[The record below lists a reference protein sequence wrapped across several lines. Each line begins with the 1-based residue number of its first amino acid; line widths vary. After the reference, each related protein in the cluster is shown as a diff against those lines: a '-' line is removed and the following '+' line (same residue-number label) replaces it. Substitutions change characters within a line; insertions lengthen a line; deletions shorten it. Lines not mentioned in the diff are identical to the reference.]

1 MSHAEGGAV
10 LLPKGEARLSEC
22 EGAALALLSDAAG
35 RPHDECSAQ
44 VWYRRREATLTYDRK
59 KGRIFLQQADAKG
72 RVAKTAN
79 FSMWNVMNI
88 ETPEE
93 WALRQSRRTMSG
105 PANTAVTSGKPHA
118 RRSFRGLLTTSPQ
131 FIETIHSHSRSF
143 SVASSHHFGNE
154 SHSAIEA
161 SVAGLARS
169 ISSGVR
175 SSDVSGRTYHLYYV
189 KESASSPRVSTVKF
203 AFLPDDKNREDL
215 RVVVQAILHGL
226 YPRGAK
232 QLFLFVSPKSGTG
245 NGVNIT
251 EEQVLPALYFT
262 RHEVCAFITTRVFHC
277 EDYIANIT
285 NEFNRERVI
294 VCVGGDGMIHEAV
307 NGLFRRKRAL
317 LEREEAAKAT
327 KTSNSCGWGEQ
338 HHKKDKDTKEA
349 DATGNSS
356 LSLWEKNKKH
366 ERGEGVQ
373 MEGSN
378 LPEPNGR
385 QVVNEIPPNSGFS
398 TGNKF
403 SMLLIA
409 TIPSGSGCG
418 MAKTLGVHSIK
429 ESILALVHLQTCT
442 KDLMSMQYLVKQG
455 HERHPNFFPHTFVK
469 TADKRETSDHLQ
481 EEKKETTT
489 AERIAFMSMTF
500 GLLND
505 IDRGSE
511 KLRWMGNHR
520 FTVYGAYTFLRGV
533 RSYRVRM
540 RYLPW
545 LGRKGERMEKLEDS
559 GSIPGEV
566 GIPHCTRT
574 DACSHCQ
581 AHRDPTTTP
590 GSSQELGQF
599 TFTSQDTM
607 DSDSSSML
615 QREVVDF
622 DDNSLPWVTL
632 DGSHYAI
639 FLSNIRDAAKD
650 IVMTPLAHMSD
661 GAIDIVFA
669 REKDSKCG
677 RLHFLKFFTDMESGK
692 HVYLPFVS
700 YVKARAVELE
710 AVEGFIMSD
719 GESMPF
725 TKVRV
730 IPMRRAAEFVRGQ

>member
-10 LLPKGEARLSEC
+10 LLSMGGDARPRQC
-22 EGAALALLSDAAG
+22 EGATLALLSDAAG
-35 RPHDECSAQ
+35 RAHDECSAR

-59 KGRIFLQQADAKG
+59 KGRIVLQPADAKG
-72 RVAKTAN
+72 RVVKTAN
-79 FSMWNVMNI
+79 FSMWSVINI

-93 WALRQSRRTMSG
+93 FALRQSRLTTSG
-105 PANTAVTSGKPHA
+105 PVNTAVTAGKPHT
-118 RRSFRGLLTTSPQ
+118 RRSFRGLLATSPQ
-131 FIETIHSHSRSF
+131 LMDSIYSHSRST
-143 SVASSHHFGNE
+143 SITSSHHLENG
-154 SHSAIEA
+154 SHSTCEA
-161 SVAGLARS
+161 GVAGLARS

-175 SSDVSGRTYHLYYV
+175 SFEVSRRTYHLYYV

-203 AFLPDDKNREDL
+203 AFLPDDKSREDL

-245 NGVNIT
+245 DGVHIT

-262 RHEVCAFITTRVFHC
+262 RHEVHAFITTRVFHC
-277 EDYIANIT
+277 EDYIANIA

-307 NGLFRRKRAL
+307 NGLFRRERAL
-317 LEREEAAKAT
+317 LEREEAAKGT
-327 KTSNSCGWGEQ
+327 KTVNFCGWEEQ
-338 HHKKDKDTKEA
+338 HHKNDKETKEA

-356 LSLWEKNKKH
+356 RSLWEKNEGH
-366 ERGEGVQ
+366 ERE
-373 MEGSN
+373 EGSN
-378 LPEPNGR
+378 LLEPNAI
-385 QVVNEIPPNSGFS
+385 QVANEIPPTSGFCA
-398 TGNKF
+398 GKKF
-403 SMLLIA
+403 PMLLIA

-429 ESILALVHLQTCT
+429 ESILALVHLQSCT

-455 HERHPNFFPHTFVK
+455 HERHPKFFPHMFVK
-469 TADKRETSDHLQ
+469 TAHKREAADHLQ
-481 EEKKETTT
+481 EEKKERAI

-520 FTVYGAYTFLRGV
+520 FTVYGAYMFLRGV
-533 RSYRVRM
+533 RSYPVRM

-545 LGRKGERMEKLEDS
+545 LGRKGEKMEKLENS
-559 GSIPGEV
+559 GSIPGEA
-566 GIPHCTRT
+566 GIPHCTLT
-574 DACSHCQ
+574 DACSHCL

-590 GSSQELGQF
+590 GSSRELGQF
-599 TFTSQDTM
+599 TFTSEDTM
-607 DSDSSSML
+607 DSDSSSVL
-615 QREVVDF
+615 RRDVVDF

-639 FLSNIRDAAKD
+639 FLGNIRDAAKD
-650 IVMTPLAHMSD
+650 IMMAPLAHMSD

-669 REKDSKCG
+669 REKGSKCG
-677 RLHFLKFFTDMESGK
+677 RLHFLKFFTDMGSGK
-692 HVYLPFVS
+692 HVHLPFVS

-710 AVEGFIMSD
+710 AGEGFIMSD

-730 IPMRRAAEFVRGQ
+730 VPIRRAAAFVRGK